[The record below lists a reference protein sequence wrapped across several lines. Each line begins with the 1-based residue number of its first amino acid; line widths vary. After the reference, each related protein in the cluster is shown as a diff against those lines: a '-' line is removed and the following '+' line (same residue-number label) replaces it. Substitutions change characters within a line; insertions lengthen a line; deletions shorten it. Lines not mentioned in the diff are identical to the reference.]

1 MAADTFITQ
10 VTIFVVTSVHAL
22 HISVDGLAIPIT
34 MITIPSIP
42 AVIVVFVARHQFYQS
57 IIIIASIINIL
68 FIVNMP

>member
-22 HISVDGLAIPIT
+22 HISVGGLVT